1 MRRSDIA
8 KALETIPDKAL
19 LGAGASELTA
29 KQRKFAREVA
39 MGAKGAEAYRRAYN
53 VKTANKK
60 SHGDTASV
68 LKQHPGIAREIEAYQ
83 VALAA
88 QEYRTPAA
96 LRSLVIQSLTETLL
110 DADTPP
116 AVKVQAAKVLGTV
129 TEVAA
134 FTERREV
141 TRIDNSQAARD
152 KLLHEIKDMM
162 RTVEMPAGADADSLL
177 AELAG
182 PDPHRDPPPQID
194 EPTHHGDV
202 HTIPHTES
210 QSEGGVEKKSNIA
223 FSADIEDPP
232 VDGTEVKNGG

>member
-1 MRRSDIA
+1 MRRSEI
-8 KALETIPDKAL
+8 KQALEQIPDQAL
-19 LGAGASELTA
+19 FGQAAEGLTP
-29 KQRKFAREVA
+29 KMRKFAREVA
-39 MGAKGAEAYRRAYN
+39 KGNSKAEAYRRAYN
-53 VKTANKK
+53 PNPAPSTIACAPYKL
-60 SHGDTASV
+60 ASD
-68 LKQHPGIAREIEAYQ
+68 ARVQKEIEAYQ

-110 DADTPP
+110 SDDTPP

-141 TRIDNSQAARD
+141 TRIDNSQAAKD
-152 KLLHEIKDMM
+152 KLLNEIKDML

-202 HTIPHTES
+202 HTIPHTGS

-223 FSADIEDPP
+223 FLADIEDPP